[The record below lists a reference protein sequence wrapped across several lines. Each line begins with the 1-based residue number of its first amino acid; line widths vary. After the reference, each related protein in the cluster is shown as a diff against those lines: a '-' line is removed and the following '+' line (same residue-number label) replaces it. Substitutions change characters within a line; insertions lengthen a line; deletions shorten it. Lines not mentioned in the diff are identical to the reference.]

1 MKAINARLRFFRR
14 PLIAALCLAG
24 FAGLVVIAWR
34 ANHVQSMSPLPGGA
48 RTEVS
53 HSVQQAAQVE
63 VAEVT
68 VREIIDDVSAVGTLV
83 SKGSVIMRPEVAGR
97 VAVIRFR
104 DGGIVRKGDVLVEL
118 DAAVQSA
125 EVRQAQAE
133 LSLAEINAR
142 RVDDLFSR
150 QFVSVSAKDEV
161 VSRLEVAQANAALA
175 QARLERTRIRAPFD
189 GIVGI
194 RRVNVGDY
202 VREGDA
208 LINIE
213 DITVLKLDFRL
224 SELYLPRLKP
234 GQKLE
239 VTSDVAP
246 GMIFP
251 AEVEAIDPLVDAD
264 GRAVLLRARLSN
276 ADGRLRPG
284 VFARV
289 RLIIEQRG
297 NVMLIPE
304 TALIPAPGQTQFVF
318 QIRDGAA
325 YRVEVKTGMRRAAE
339 VEIIEGLA
347 PGDLVV
353 VAGQFKLRDGAPA
366 AVTRVDIGTVKPED
380 DDGNEK
386 EGQLELNTLSTVKN

>member
-1 MKAINARLRFFRR
+1 V
-14 PLIAALCLAG
+14 ALCLAG
-24 FAGLVVIAWR
+24 FAGLMIIAWR
-34 ANHVQSMSPLPGGA
+34 ANHAQSTPPLPAGTK
-48 RTEVS
+48 TETS
-53 HSVQQAAQVE
+53 RSMQQAAQVE
-63 VAEVT
+63 VAEVAI
-68 VREIIDDVSAVGTLV
+68 REIIDDVSAVGTLV
-83 SKGSVIMRPEVAGR
+83 SKGSVILRPEVAGR
-97 VAVIRFR
+97 VAAIHFR
-104 DGGIVRKGDVLVEL
+104 DGGVVRKGNVLVEL
-118 DAAVQSA
+118 DSAVQSA

-133 LSLAEINAR
+133 LSLAEINAK

-150 QFVSVSAKDEV
+150 QFVSVSARDEAA
-161 VSRLEVAQANAALA
+161 SRLEVAHANAALA
-175 QARLERTRIRAPFD
+175 QARLARTRIRAPFD

-194 RRVNVGDY
+194 RKVNVGDY

-224 SELYLPRLKP
+224 SELYLPRLKA

-246 GMIFP
+246 GVVFP

-264 GRAVLLRARLSN
+264 GRAVLLRARLAN
-276 ADGRLRPG
+276 TEGRLRPG

-289 RLIIEQRG
+289 CLIIERRN

-304 TALIPAPGQTQFVF
+304 TALIPAPGQTQYVF
-318 QIRDGAA
+318 QIRNGIAH
-325 YRVEVKTGMRRAAE
+325 RVKVTTGMRRAAE

-353 VAGQFKLRDGAPA
+353 IAGQFKLRDGAPA
-366 AVTRVDIGTVKPED
+366 AAIRANTDITKPID
-380 DDGNEK
+380 ADRNEAK
-386 EGQLELNTLSTVKN
+386 LTSETLSTVRN

>member
-1 MKAINARLRFFRR
+1 MNTRLRFFRR

-24 FAGLVVIAWR
+24 FGLLVIIAWR
-34 ANHVQSMSPLPGGA
+34 VNHAQSTYSLSAGA
-48 RTEVS
+48 KTEVS
-53 HSVQQAAQVE
+53 RPAQQAAQVE
-63 VAEVT
+63 VAKVT
-68 VREIIDDVSAVGTLV
+68 LREIIDDVSAVGTLV
-83 SKGSVIMRPEVAGR
+83 SKESVILRPETAGR
-97 VAVIRFR
+97 VAAIRFR
-104 DGGIVRKGDVLVEL
+104 DGGVVRKGDVLVEL

-133 LSLAEINAR
+133 LSLAEINAK

-150 QFVSVSAKDEV
+150 QFVSASARDEV
-161 VSRLEVAQANAALA
+161 ASRLEVAQANAALT
-175 QARLERTRIRAPFD
+175 QARLERTRIRAPFN

-194 RRVNVGDY
+194 RKVNIGDY

-239 VTSDVAP
+239 VTSDAAP
-246 GMIFP
+246 GMAFP

-264 GRAVLLRARLSN
+264 GRAVLLRARLFN
-276 ADGRLRPG
+276 TEGRLRPG
-284 VFARV
+284 MFARV
-289 RLIIEQRG
+289 RLIIERRS
-297 NVMLIPE
+297 NVMMIPE
-304 TALIPAPGQTQFVF
+304 SALIPAPGQTQYVF
-318 QIRDGAA
+318 QIRNEAA
-325 YRVEVKTGMRRAAE
+325 HRVKVKTGMRREAE
-339 VEIIEGLA
+339 VEIIEGLV

-353 VAGQFKLRDGAPA
+353 IAGQFKLRDGAPA
-366 AVTRVDIGTVKPED
+366 AAIRADIDTVKPKD
-380 DDGNEK
+380 DDGNGK